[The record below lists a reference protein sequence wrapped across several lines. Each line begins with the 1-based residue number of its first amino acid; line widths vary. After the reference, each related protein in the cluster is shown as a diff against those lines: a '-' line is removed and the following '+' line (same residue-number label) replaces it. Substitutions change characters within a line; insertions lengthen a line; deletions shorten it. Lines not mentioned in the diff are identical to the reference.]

1 MEDWG
6 GEISEQNV
14 PVLILMEGLTMY
26 LNAPLRGRCP
36 EGAEGENLA
45 IARNISG
52 SRTVLSPT
60 ACGRSPSGP
69 GPSVASRHLPT
80 LWGVTL
86 AEGAKRCDNYPI
98 ERYTPL
104 DKKVLVIIPCYNE
117 EDNIVN
123 TVENLRAECPEV
135 DFLVVNDCSTDS
147 SAELLRKHHYPF
159 LDLPV
164 NLGIGGNVQC
174 GYLYAV
180 RNGYDVAVQMDGDG
194 QHDPAYLMEI
204 VQPVLDGECDMCIG
218 SRFVKKEGFQTSFM
232 RRVGIRFLSGLIF
245 LLSGHRVLD
254 VTSGFRATNAR
265 MTAYF
270 ARHYAIDYPEPEAA
284 LAAILAGFKV
294 AEAPVIMRERQGGVS
309 SIHSFKSV
317 YYMIKVSLALII
329 DRLSIRKSKG
339 GRA

>member
-1 MEDWG
+1 MK
-6 GEISEQNV
+6 I
-14 PVLILMEGLTMY
+14 LI
-26 LNAPLRGRCP
+26 
-36 EGAEGENLA
+36 
-45 IARNISG
+45 
-52 SRTVLSPT
+52 
-60 ACGRSPSGP
+60 
-69 GPSVASRHLPT
+69 
-80 LWGVTL
+80 
-86 AEGAKRCDNYPI
+86 
-98 ERYTPL
+98 
-104 DKKVLVIIPCYNE
+104 IIPCYNE
-117 EDNIVN
+117 EENIERV
-123 TVENLRAECPEV
+123 VANLKQAAPEA
-135 DFLVVNDCSTDS
+135 DYLIVNDCSTDR
-147 SAELLRKHHYPF
+147 SAAICRDNGFSYVS
-159 LDLPV
+159 LPV
-164 NLGIGGNVQC
+164 NLGIGGGVQC
-174 GYLYAV
+174 GYLYA
-180 RNGYDVAVQMDGDG
+180 REHGYDITVQMDGDG

>member
-1 MEDWG
+1 M
-6 GEISEQNV
+6 
-14 PVLILMEGLTMY
+14 
-26 LNAPLRGRCP
+26 
-36 EGAEGENLA
+36 
-45 IARNISG
+45 
-52 SRTVLSPT
+52 
-60 ACGRSPSGP
+60 
-69 GPSVASRHLPT
+69 
-80 LWGVTL
+80 
-86 AEGAKRCDNYPI
+86 
-98 ERYTPL
+98 

-123 TVENLRAECPEV
+123 TVENLRAVCPEV

-147 SAELLRKHHYPF
+147 SAALLKSHHYPF

-204 VQPVLDGECDMCIG
+204 VQPVLDGKCDMCIG

-232 RRVGIRFLSGLIF
+232 RRVGIRWLSGMIR

-254 VTSGFRATNAR
+254 VTSG
-265 MTAYF
+265 YF
-270 ARHYAIDYPEPEAA
+270 SEHYAIDYPEPEAA

-294 AEAPVIMRERQGGVS
+294 MEAPVIMRERQGGVS
-309 SIHSFKSV
+309 SIHSFKSA
-317 YYMIKVSLALII
+317 YYMIKVTLALII
-329 DRLSIRKSKG
+329 DRLSIRKEKG
-339 GRA
+339 GRT

>member
-1 MEDWG
+1 MKCLQG
-6 GEISEQNV
+6 SIYRI
-14 PVLILMEGLTMY
+14 PVQAYRKLSKRRY
-26 LNAPLRGRCP
+26 L
-36 EGAEGENLA
+36 LA
-45 IARNISG
+45 FTAQIVCRNKKG
-52 SRTVLSPT
+52 SASAYTLPD
-60 ACGRSPSGP
+60 RS
-69 GPSVASRHLPT
+69 
-80 LWGVTL
+80 
-86 AEGAKRCDNYPI
+86 
-98 ERYTPL
+98 
-104 DKKVLVIIPCYNE
+104 
-117 EDNIVN
+117 
-123 TVENLRAECPEV
+123 
-135 DFLVVNDCSTDS
+135 
-147 SAELLRKHHYPF
+147 
-159 LDLPV
+159 
-164 NLGIGGNVQC
+164 
-174 GYLYAV
+174 
-180 RNGYDVAVQMDGDG
+180 
-194 QHDPAYLMEI
+194 I